1 MKRRWKWS
9 LLALVLVIAAV
20 FGAMSLTAG
29 ASDPDDRTPEPMA
42 TITGYDFVSIVI
54 PGSATAS
61 EYYLPAGSTSAAD
74 AVTPAPASGPYW
86 ELKRIEGE
94 TDKWEPTKLIL
105 RAGLTALS
113 GPPFDQENGNIDGKP
128 TDLPSGE
135 SEALSAA
142 MTETSGT
149 VAVRYGD
156 YYVKTKVGWK
166 PAVAAVHTGV
176 NGTDNTYYSTIASAA
191 EAANALAEAGTYV
204 EIVLLAKIDVT
215 ESLSIGT
222 INDVN
227 KLVVFR
233 CADTGITVKDGA
245 VLTLNAKVADEKGQT
260 DAAFCAVTVEGGCT
274 VADYAANA
282 VTAKGGAAVR
292 NGFTARATT
301 LFAENDKETPVS
313 ISGTFA
319 RVSGYVYIYDDT
331 TIQNT
336 DALGRTNADA
346 YVTGVRELE
355 SSNPRDITLTVEGGT
370 VHTLCSFGGNGVKTN
385 LHITGGTM
393 YVEIGE
399 TEMTY
404 ILGNTPGAGIVNIT
418 SGNAT
423 VSGTVAEL
431 NLTSTTDAEKG
442 SKAYLTGTAG
452 TSVLTGASTLTMQ
465 GSGMVTGHVQG
476 VESSGN
482 KPIFVGSSD
491 LTKKVTVYGAFDSIA
506 GAVKIKTDEDLSIDN
521 ASATSHIEA
530 DSAASDLT
538 LGGAG
543 VSYDPA
549 NLTISGQYGTLDT
562 AIDLYI
568 RSGVSLDRGLRIHRA
583 TVRVSGGATIG
594 VIGAAGAASSLIEE
608 GKLIVTD
615 SATTVYSTIQGV
627 GAAEYHFA
635 LDCKGYPRLYGN
647 FAQATG
653 RAYTGAGDLQI
664 NGTQGMNDNQLLLNG
679 GCPHYSDDGLSWNV
693 KLTDAAGS
701 CDVILTSKDGETPG
715 FKSITVDDTMSA
727 GKITLT
733 NAGYEPVQIG
743 SDAAKAATALSIT
756 GDVET
761 LVTLTTLGIYG
772 EQKGISV
779 TGADGS
785 LPKVTLTGADSA
797 MQPVTGSGVGVEAVY
812 ADLTMENYAI
822 TSATGVSATSS
833 EFTLTGSTVTAT
845 STGMTLK
852 DTTAATL
859 NAVDVTSDGSGVVIE
874 NQTHV
879 TLENT
884 VNVTA
889 AQTAVSVAG
898 SSTLKNNSGSGTFKS
913 TGSSDD
919 AIALRAADSST
930 VTLKQ
935 YTFLAQNANGQG
947 VIVTGSSTADLSY
960 PTGTTGDNTIWGGEN
975 GLFVGEG
982 STATIKNYHII
993 GSTSDNAATAKTGR
1007 FGARVDGTLR
1017 LDGQNTIL
1025 GAQCGLYVSG
1035 GTVTNY
1041 RSGEGWTDEKTGA
1054 PAGSGTI
1061 TGGKANGADG
1071 VRIYGGKL
1079 TLGGYTVTT
1088 NDHSG
1093 LVAGQSAEVYLR
1105 CASITGYKADGVS
1118 VDGGACVTID
1128 DAIVKTDGSGT
1139 GADYAARVK
1148 NGTLNLGPAV
1158 TVQTGTAGNA
1168 VAAVLGESETAAKLH
1183 LHKDNP
1189 GVAAEGSFA
1198 AASGKLTQ
1206 RASLTVR
1213 STENDAPYNDAYLS
1227 GLTVTGVHAGTAEDS
1242 LHLILGPGVVNADL
1256 TAGSHFASVSVTGEG
1271 ERADLDI
1278 LGEITID
1285 SAYDATK
1292 KDYGLKVS
1300 NAVVDFVTAAAV
1312 RIHAES
1318 GTAVTADSS
1327 QIFLRGALDIEG
1339 KLGGIAVTNNTTLTG
1354 LADANGAIVTDSA
1367 AATQSLTTGT
1377 VKSTAG
1383 DALSVG
1389 TGSIA
1394 LLGELNYSALS
1405 GSGLSADGAKEVYLA
1420 AANYDKAATDPTVN
1434 RRIDAKTIASLTNTG
1449 AVTIKNYNMAQSSG
1463 TGAAITASGTDLAI
1477 DSGNLLAT
1485 PGQTG
1490 IDITGKTLTLTDT
1503 TVAVSGAAEAAVKAN
1518 GTDITAT
1525 DTVITTE
1532 NDTENGIRSEGGSI
1546 ELTRVTIG
1554 SATAKPKAG
1563 IMADG
1568 GAGKTL
1574 KLTNTEVF
1582 ASTNG
1587 VFFLEGDVTMTDG
1600 AIRAENGD
1608 GLYAKKGNVRVTDD
1622 AFIYAAGSSA
1632 RIVLVESGDL
1642 VMQNTTLATDA
1653 ANAALVGA
1661 DVQSGDATLETVTV
1675 GSEAAKPQTG
1685 VRANG
1690 EKLEIKNTEVFAS
1703 NIGVETTGSDV
1714 TLDTVNI
1721 GSAAAKPTAGVHATG
1736 GAGKTL
1742 TMTNT
1747 IVYATANGV
1756 EFDQG
1761 DVTMT
1766 GGSITAGDGFAL
1778 KAASGAITV
1787 TGTEAAPVPL
1797 HAEGTANGIVEANGN
1812 LTITDANL
1820 TTGTTGAKYGVL
1832 SNTGDVT
1839 LTRVTI
1845 GDATNKPDFGVR
1857 AKHSQPGST
1866 DRAAEVTV
1874 HAATTGISV
1883 GSCDVE
1889 LTNCAANAETC
1900 VNVAGGSL
1908 TMDGCTLTATG
1919 ATGTAL
1925 EYEGESGQL
1934 ALIKN
1939 STLTGQ
1945 FGIEG
1950 NNVTI
1955 ESGTVTGTERA
1966 VTIGEGTLLVKKDAT
1981 VTGTIRSEDANVY
1994 IEKEPKSDAVY
2005 PVEGDFKNL
2014 FVKMTPAV
2022 PADPNVAGSTETP
2035 AVIPTIKLTGDTT
2048 IDAMRAREADAEG
2061 NYPEC
2066 ELKAVADEHC
2076 GALTVKS
2083 GKLDLDA
2090 SGTNVNV
2097 ALTVPTVT
2105 DAEGKESP
2113 AANVSAK
2120 GSLKSLTGTITPTGD
2135 LVIRGGT
2142 GTLLAVPKDEAIALE
2157 ISGMSGT
2164 ADISS
2169 YIREYKTLS
2178 ILAGDATLTQLV
2190 TAASEGDV
2198 TLQTKDRLTGKKAS
2212 LVMGEGASMRVL
2224 RGGSFKLVGEDGTAI
2239 IETQS
2244 GRIIGTTELTDYHNI
2259 TKLCDTGA
2267 ANHQGWHEKDNAGT
2281 TIKIGNGQSYT
2292 ITKDVTLVEKPLPFS
2307 GSVPATTAKIT
2318 VTAGEGGTVSPGTG
2332 AYELGKDAAF
2342 NIRPNAGYR
2351 IADLIV
2357 DGQSVGAGARYTF
2370 RALSEGHTL
2379 EAVFEK
2385 TTPVEEL
2392 FEDIDED
2399 TWCRE
2404 AAQLV
2409 YDSCIMNGRTE
2420 TRFMP
2425 AAPLNRGMF
2434 VTMLYR
2440 LEGTPAVTS
2449 TSKFSD
2455 VTEDTWCHDA
2465 VVWGSENA
2473 IVSGYSDGTFRPTA
2487 TVSRQQLVT
2496 FLWRYSKAIG
2506 LDVSVGENTNI
2517 LSYEDAF
2524 DVSEYAVPAVQW
2536 ACGEQILRGSGGMLY
2551 PHADTTRGH
2560 AAAFLARFM
2569 ELLSAAE

>member
-86 ELKRIEGE
+86 ELKPIEGQ
-94 TDKWEPTKLIL
+94 TDKWEPTRLIL

-113 GPPFDQENGNIDGKP
+113 GPPFNQENGYIDGKP
-128 TDLPSGE
+128 TALPSGE
-135 SEALSAA
+135 TEALSAA

-156 YYVKTKVGWK
+156 NAYYVLTSTNGWQS
-166 PAVAAVHTGV
+166 AVAAVHTGV

-191 EAANALAEAGTYV
+191 EAANALAEAGTYA
-204 EIVLLAKIDVT
+204 ELVLLAKIDVT
-215 ESLSIGT
+215 ESLTIGT

-260 DAAFCAVTVEGGCT
+260 DAAFCAVTVEGGGT

-301 LFAENDKETPVS
+301 LFADNDKETPVS

-761 LVTLTTLGIYG
+761 LVTLTTLDICG
-772 EQKGISV
+772 ETRGVAV
-779 TGADGS
+779 TGAANS
-785 LPKVTLTGADSA
+785 LPHVALTGAAGA

-833 EFTLTGSTVTAT
+833 DFTLTGSTVTAT

-859 NAVDVTSDGSGVVIE
+859 NSVDVTSDGSGVVIE

-898 SSTLKNNSGSGTFKS
+898 DSSLQNPDGGSGTFH
-913 TGSSDD
+913 TTTDGT
-919 AIALRAADSST
+919 ALLVDNST
-930 VTLKQ
+930 VRLTQ
-935 YTFLAQNANGQG
+935 YTFRAEGPNGCG
-947 VIVTGSSTADLSY
+947 VKATGSSTADLSY
-960 PTGTTGDNTIWGGEN
+960 PTGTTGKNIIWGDQD
-975 GLFVGEG
+975 GLHIGTG
-982 STATIKNYHII
+982 SMATVKNYHII
-993 GSTSDNAATAKTGR
+993 GSTVDTEATATTGR
-1007 FGARVDGTLR
+1007 YGARVDGTLH

-1041 RSGEGWTDEKTGA
+1041 KDASGSWTTVEK
-1054 PAGSGTI
+1054 PDMHVGSGTI
-1061 TGGKANGADG
+1061 TGGKAAGADG

-1139 GADYAARVK
+1139 GTDYAARVK

-1168 VAAVLGESETAAKLH
+1168 VAAVLGESDTAAKLH

-1213 STENDAPYNDAYLS
+1213 STENDAPYNDGYLS

-1292 KDYGLKVS
+1292 KDYGLKAS

-1312 RIHAES
+1312 KIHAES

-1339 KLGGIAVTNNTTLTG
+1339 SLGGIAVTNDTLLTG
-1354 LADANGAIVTDSA
+1354 FTTEGGLMATTAADAKN
-1367 AATQSLTTGT
+1367 ATTTGT
-1377 VKSTAG
+1377 VKSAAG

-1389 TGSIA
+1389 AGSTA

-1405 GSGLSADGAKEVYLA
+1405 GNGLSANGATEVYLA
-1420 AANYDKAATDPTVN
+1420 AANYDKDATDPTVN
-1434 RRIDAKTIASLTNTG
+1434 RRIDAKTIASLANTG

-1463 TGAAITASGTDLAI
+1463 TGPAITASGTDLAI
-1477 DSGNLLAT
+1477 DGGNLLAT

-1490 IDITGKTLTLTDT
+1490 IDIAGKTLTLTDT
-1503 TVAVSGAAEAAVKAN
+1503 TVAVSGAAAAAVKAN

-1532 NDTENGIRSEGGSI
+1532 NETENGIRSEGGSI

-1554 SATAKPKAG
+1554 SSTAKPKAG

-1582 ASTNG
+1582 ASERG
-1587 VFFLEGDVTMTDG
+1587 VFFLEGDVTMTNG

-1608 GLYAKKGNVRVTDD
+1608 GLYAKKGDVRVTDD

-1653 ANAALVGA
+1653 ANAALVGV
-1661 DVQSGDATLETVTV
+1661 DVRSGVATLEHVTI

-1690 EKLEIKNTEVFAS
+1690 GKLEIKSTEVFAS
-1703 NIGVETTGSDV
+1703 NIGVETGSGTVLVEDSTLTAAPDGTAMKTNGETTIRGERTVLTGK
-1714 TLDTVNI
+1714 TGL
-1721 GSAAAKPTAGVHATG
+1721 ATG
-1736 GAGKTL
+1736 VKT
-1742 TMTNT
+1742 T
-1747 IVYATANGV
+1747 
-1756 EFDQG
+1756 F
-1761 DVTMT
+1761 
-1766 GGSITAGDGFAL
+1766 
-1778 KAASGAITV
+1778 ASGKIA
-1787 TGTEAAPVPL
+1787 GTEAAARVTGVLIVEDPAIL
-1797 HAEGTANGIVEANGN
+1797 EGTIVGEKDSSGN
-1812 LTITDANL
+1812 PA
-1820 TTGTTGAKYGVL
+1820 
-1832 SNTGDVT
+1832 
-1839 LTRVTI
+1839 
-1845 GDATNKPDFGVR
+1845 
-1857 AKHSQPGST
+1857 
-1866 DRAAEVTV
+1866 
-1874 HAATTGISV
+1874 
-1883 GSCDVE
+1883 
-1889 LTNCAANAETC
+1889 
-1900 VNVAGGSL
+1900 
-1908 TMDGCTLTATG
+1908 
-1919 ATGTAL
+1919 
-1925 EYEGESGQL
+1925 
-1934 ALIKN
+1934 
-1939 STLTGQ
+1939 
-1945 FGIEG
+1945 
-1950 NNVTI
+1950 
-1955 ESGTVTGTERA
+1955 
-1966 VTIGEGTLLVKKDAT
+1966 
-1981 VTGTIRSEDANVY
+1981 ANVY
-1994 IEKEPKSDAVY
+1994 IEKTPDESAVY
-2005 PVEGDFKNL
+2005 SVEGDFKNL

-2035 AVIPTIKLTGDTT
+2035 AVIPTIRLTGDTT

-2066 ELKAVADEHC
+2066 ELKAVAAADCE
-2076 GALTVKS
+2076 LTVKS

-2090 SGTNVNV
+2090 TGNFV

-2105 DAEGKESP
+2105 VEGKESP

-2120 GSLKSLTGTITPTGD
+2120 GKLKSLTGTITPTGD

-2169 YIREYKTLS
+2169 YIREYETLR

-2190 TAASEGDV
+2190 TAASRGNV
-2198 TLQTKDRLTGKKAS
+2198 TLQTEGGAAGKKAS

-2224 RGGSFKLVGEDGTAI
+2224 RGGSFQLAATAGTAT

-2244 GRIIGTTELTDYHNI
+2244 GRITGTTELTDNTV

-2267 ANHQGWHEKDNAGT
+2267 TNHQGWHEKDNAGT